1 MKRTIALLFA
11 CLMIV
16 TTVPA
21 NVAAQS
27 SDSIAFGIEYDY
39 SNINADVES
48 MIGLDL
54 TEIFQEVM
62 AAGDDAGIDLL
73 IGRVTTGTTTIVFE
87 QYDGDI
93 ATLDVDGTPTDFS
106 TKITELTVRHGVLD
120 DFAVNAEWDDS
131 YAGIELT
138 VGYDAEQLFNADVL
152 YTEYFDANMGLHG
165 MDMEM
170 DIDAMIEYSVGI
182 SGELSGDGESLPFD
196 VELKIGTSY
205 EINNGL
211 LEVRMDEPSP
221 VYNEMANLQPG
232 EQLAWSCGDDD
243 HDDDHDDHGDDHNDH
258 DDHGDDHDDH
268 DDHGDDHDDGEIEI
282 TDQCS
287 ERNIHY
293 ETATSVVFELTG
305 IPTEEL
311 GLPAGDFDISITD
324 SVTDLYDGE
333 VELFFMGGVME
344 LLDEPTQMITI
355 DDGSTLEVHQA
366 YASPTPLAFPA
377 MWAMM
382 WANSVVGSG
391 DYPTI
396 VDALMGNANFEEIF
410 GDFADGISGDGD
422 DDEDYFVCANLNE
435 ISRDYVND
443 GYDDCEDNSDE
454 EFWCTD
460 NEGNSWQI
468 SAWDVNNGWED
479 CPNGEDETMG
489 PQYDLYIEM
498 LSSSEDEMEFDYS
511 VNGLDYNEDYE
522 ISWTVTNDEGTT
534 SDAGSMVVTQ
544 KDDAYGYEMASI
556 DGPGEYCID
565 VEVTRLSDDVIISE
579 EERCDSVSR
588 DLEPSDKVVTI
599 VEAIGESTLE
609 NALEIFG
616 DNLDNR
622 LSNFE
627 DDFDVAYEDGMA
639 YALFDAEEDRFV
651 GFQLVASPGG
661 TQWYT
666 LIGPE
671 SNAYGTPTRGVSV
684 TYFTGI
690 AAQEEAEVIEDQ
702 TELADLVDLTT
713 HNTNEVEAVNEGIDP
728 ETLPDEEVPDITNVT
743 EEDVSSFLPFV
754 SPLMTVSII
763 ALAGMFVTIRSK
775 DEE

>member
-152 YTEYFDANMGLHG
+152 YTEYFDANMDLHG

-211 LEVRMDEPSP
+211 LEVRIDEPSP
-221 VYNEMANLQPG
+221 VYNEMVNLQPG
-232 EQLAWSCGDDD
+232 EELGWDCGSDEAYVDSWSGGVEIGDV
-243 HDDDHDDHGDDHNDH
+243 
-258 DDHGDDHDDH
+258 
-268 DDHGDDHDDGEIEI
+268 
-282 TDQCS
+282 CS
-287 ERNIHY
+287 EHNIHY

-333 VELFFMGGVME
+333 VELFFMGGAME

-410 GDFADGISGDGD
+410 GDIAEGIENDLDGGD
-422 DDEDYFVCANLNE
+422 DDDQNYFTCANLNE
-435 ISRDYVND
+435 IPYDYLED
-443 GYDDCEDNSDE
+443 GYDDCGDNSDE
-454 EFWCTD
+454 EFFC
-460 NEGNSWQI
+460 
-468 SAWDVNNGWED
+468 NNGEQIPPGWVNDGYGD
-479 CPNGEDETMG
+479 CQNGEDETMG

-565 VEVTRLSDDVIISE
+565 VEVTRLSDDVMISE

-690 AAQEEAEVIEDQ
+690 AAQQEAEVIEDQ

-728 ETLPDEEVPDITNVT
+728 ETLPDEEVPELTNVT
-743 EEDVSSFLPFV
+743 KEDVSSFLPFV

>member
-21 NVAAQS
+21 NVAAQDS
-27 SDSIAFGIEYDY
+27 ESIAFGIEYDY
-39 SNINADVES
+39 SNLNADVES

-54 TEIFQEVM
+54 TEVFQEVM

-152 YTEYFDANMGLHG
+152 YTEYFDDNMGLHG

-182 SGELSGDGESLPFD
+182 SGEISGDGESLPFD

-221 VYNEMANLQPG
+221 VYSEMVNLQPG
-232 EQLAWSCGDDD
+232 EELYWSC
-243 HDDDHDDHGDDHNDH
+243 
-258 DDHGDDHDDH
+258 
-268 DDHGDDHDDGEIEI
+268 DGEEGSDPPSISNDYGEI
-282 TDQCS
+282 GVTDQCS
-287 ERNIHY
+287 DRNIHY
-293 ETATSVVFELTG
+293 DTATSVVFELTG

-324 SVTDLYDGE
+324 SVTDTYDGE
-333 VELFFMGGVME
+333 VELFFMGGAME
-344 LLDEPTQMITI
+344 LLDEPSQMITI

-410 GDFADGISGDGD
+410 GDIADDIENDLDGGD
-422 DDEDYFVCANLNE
+422 DDNEYYFTCANLNE
-435 ISRDYVND
+435 IPEDYMQD
-443 GYDDCEDNSDE
+443 GYDDCGDNSDE
-454 EFWCTD
+454 EFFC
-460 NEGNSWQI
+460 
-468 SAWDVNNGWED
+468 NNGEEIPPSWVNDGYED
-479 CPNGEDETMG
+479 CQNGEDETMG
-489 PQYDLYIEM
+489 PQYNIYIDM
-498 LSSSEDEMEFDYS
+498 MDASEDEMEFDYS

-522 ISWTVTNDEGTT
+522 VSWTVTDDEGTT
-534 SDAGSMVVTQ
+534 SDAGSIAVTQ
-544 KDDAYGYEMASI
+544 DNYAYGYATASI
-556 DGPGEYCID
+556 NGPGEYCID

-588 DLEPSDKVVTI
+588 DLEPSDKVITI

-616 DNLDNR
+616 DNLENR

-627 DDFDVAYEDGMA
+627 DDFDIAYEDGMA
-639 YALFDAEEDRFV
+639 YALFDAEDDRFV
-651 GFQLVASPGG
+651 GFQVVASPGG

-666 LIGPE
+666 LIGPD
-671 SNAYGTPTRGVSV
+671 SNAYGTPSRGVSI
-684 TYFTGI
+684 TYFTGL

-702 TELADLVDLTT
+702 TELADLVDLTS

-728 ETLPDEEVPDITNVT
+728 ETLPEEVIPIVENLSDADGTGL
-743 EEDVSSFLPFV
+743 LPFV
-754 SPLMTVSII
+754 SPLMTISMI

>member
-1 MKRTIALLFA
+1 
-11 CLMIV
+11 MIV
-16 TTVPA
+16 TTIPA
-21 NVAAQS
+21 NVAAE
-27 SDSIAFGIEYDY
+27 DAEPIAFGIEYDY
-39 SNINADVES
+39 SNINTDIES

-87 QYDGDI
+87 QYDGDMV
-93 ATLDVDGTPTDFS
+93 TLDVDGTPTDFS

-138 VGYDAEQLFNADVL
+138 IGYDAEQLFNADVL

-221 VYNEMANLQPG
+221 VYNEMVNLQPG
-232 EQLAWSCGDDD
+232 EELGWDCGSDETYVDSWSGGVEIGDV
-243 HDDDHDDHGDDHNDH
+243 
-258 DDHGDDHDDH
+258 
-268 DDHGDDHDDGEIEI
+268 
-282 TDQCS
+282 CS
-287 ERNIHY
+287 EHNIHY

-333 VELFFMGGVME
+333 VELFFMGGAMQ
-344 LLDEPTQMITI
+344 LLDEPSQMITI

-410 GDFADGISGDGD
+410 GDFADGITGGDGD

-435 ISRDYVND
+435 ISRDFMDD
-443 GYDDCEDNSDE
+443 GYDDCGDNSDE
-454 EFWCTD
+454 EFFC
-460 NEGNSWQI
+460 
-468 SAWDVNNGWED
+468 NNGDEIPPSWVNDGEED
-479 CPNGEDETMG
+479 CQNGEDETMG
-489 PQYDLYIEM
+489 PQYDIYLEM
-498 LSSSEDEMEFDYS
+498 LSSSEDEMEFDYE
-511 VNGLDYNEDYE
+511 VRGLDYEEDYE
-522 ISWTVTNDEGTT
+522 ISWTVTDDEGTT
-534 SDAGSMVVTQ
+534 SDAGSMAVTQ
-544 KDDAYGYEMASI
+544 DDYAYGYETASI
-556 DGPGEYCID
+556 NGPGEYCID
-565 VEVTRLSDDVIISE
+565 VEVTRLSDDVMISE
-579 EERCDSVSR
+579 SQECDSVSR
-588 DLEPSDKVVTI
+588 DMEPSDKVITI

-616 DNLDNR
+616 ENLENR

-627 DDFDVAYEDGMA
+627 DDFDIAYEDGMA
-639 YALFDAEEDRFV
+639 YALFDTEDDRFV
-651 GFQLVASPGG
+651 GFQVVASPGG

-671 SNAYGTPTRGVSV
+671 SNAYGTPTRGVSI

-713 HNTNEVEAVNEGIDP
+713 HNTDEVEAVNEGIDP
-728 ETLPDEEVPDITNVT
+728 ETLPEDPVDPEGGTEGETNTTQEEA
-743 EEDVSSFLPFV
+743 SSLLPFV
-754 SPLMTVSII
+754 SPLMTVSMI

>member
-16 TTVPA
+16 TTIPA
-21 NVAAQS
+21 NVAAQ
-27 SDSIAFGIEYDY
+27 DAVPEPIAFGIEYDY

-54 TEIFQEVM
+54 TEVFQEVM

-73 IGRVTTGTTTIVFE
+73 VGRVTTGSTTIVFE

-211 LEVRMDEPSP
+211 IEVRMNEPSP
-221 VYNEMANLQPG
+221 LYNTMVNLQPG
-232 EQLAWSCGDDD
+232 EDLYWSCEDNVDTPSVS
-243 HDDDHDDHGDDHNDH
+243 N
-258 DDHGDDHDDH
+258 
-268 DDHGDDHDDGEIEI
+268 DDGEWNVQ
-282 TDQCS
+282 DQCS
-287 ERNIHY
+287 ERNINY
-293 ETATSVVFELTG
+293 ETATTVVFELTG

-324 SVTDLYDGE
+324 SVTDLYSGE
-333 VELFFMGGVME
+333 VENFFMGGVMQ
-344 LLDEPTQMITI
+344 LLDEPAQMITI

-410 GDFADGISGDGD
+410 GDIADDIENDLDGGD
-422 DDEDYFVCANLNE
+422 DDNEYYFTCANLNE
-435 ISRDYVND
+435 IPEDYLQD
-443 GYDDCEDNSDE
+443 GYDDCGDNSDE
-454 EFWCTD
+454 EFFC
-460 NEGNSWQI
+460 
-468 SAWDVNNGWED
+468 NNGDEIPPGWVNDGDED
-479 CPNGEDETMG
+479 CQNGEDETMG
-489 PQYDLYIEM
+489 PQYNIYIGM
-498 LSSSEDEMEFDYS
+498 MDASEDEMEFDYS
-511 VNGLDYNEDYE
+511 VHGLDYNEDYE
-522 ISWTVTNDEGTT
+522 VSWTVTDDEGTT
-534 SDAGSMVVTQ
+534 SDAGSIAVTQ
-544 KDDAYGYEMASI
+544 DDYAYGYATASI
-556 DGPGEYCID
+556 NGPGEYCID
-565 VEVTRLSDDVIISE
+565 VEVTRLSDDVMISE

-599 VEAIGESTLE
+599 VEAIAESTLE

-616 DNLDNR
+616 ENLENR

-627 DDFDVAYEDGMA
+627 DDFDIAYEDGMA
-639 YALFDAEEDRFV
+639 YALFDAEDDRFV

-684 TYFTGI
+684 TYFTGL

-713 HNTNEVEAVNEGIDP
+713 HNTDEVEAVNEGIDP
-728 ETLPDEEVPDITNVT
+728 ETLPEEAIPIIENLTDADGT
-743 EEDVSSFLPFV
+743 SLLPFV
-754 SPLMTVSII
+754 SPLMTVSMI

>member
-1 MKRTIALLFA
+1 MKRTVALLFA

-16 TTVPA
+16 TTIPA
-21 NVAAQS
+21 NVAAQ
-27 SDSIAFGIEYDY
+27 DAVPEPIAFGIEYDY

-54 TEIFQEVM
+54 TEVFQEVM

-73 IGRVTTGTTTIVFE
+73 VGRVTTGSTTIVFE
-87 QYDGDI
+87 QYDGDM
-93 ATLDVDGTPTDFS
+93 ATLEVDGVQTDFS

-120 DFAVNAEWDDS
+120 DFAINAEWDDS

-152 YTEYFDANMGLHG
+152 YTEYFDADMGLHG

-211 LEVRMDEPSP
+211 LEVRMDEPLP
-221 VYNEMANLQPG
+221 VYNEMTNLQPG
-232 EQLAWSCGDDD
+232 ELLAWSCDGDEGSDPPSIS
-243 HDDDHDDHGDDHNDH
+243 N
-258 DDHGDDHDDH
+258 
-268 DDHGDDHDDGEIEI
+268 DDGEIGV

-287 ERNIHY
+287 DRNIHY
-293 ETATSVVFELTG
+293 DTATSVVFELTG

-324 SVTDLYDGE
+324 SVTDTYDGE
-333 VELFFMGGVME
+333 VELFFMGGAME
-344 LLDEPTQMITI
+344 LLDEPSQMITI

-410 GDFADGISGDGD
+410 GDIADDIENDLDGGD
-422 DDEDYFVCANLNE
+422 DDNEYYFTCANLNE
-435 ISRDYVND
+435 IPEDYMQD
-443 GYDDCEDNSDE
+443 GYDDCGDNSDE
-454 EFWCTD
+454 EFFC
-460 NEGNSWQI
+460 
-468 SAWDVNNGWED
+468 NNGEEIPPGWVNDGYED
-479 CPNGEDETMG
+479 CQNGEDETMG
-489 PQYDLYIEM
+489 PQYNIYIDM
-498 LSSSEDEMEFDYS
+498 MDASEDEMEFDYS

-522 ISWTVTNDEGTT
+522 VSWTVTDDEGTT
-534 SDAGSMVVTQ
+534 SDAGSIAVTQ
-544 KDDAYGYEMASI
+544 DDYAYGYATASI
-556 DGPGEYCID
+556 NGPGEYCID
-565 VEVTRLSDDVIISE
+565 VEVTRLSDDVMISE

-588 DLEPSDKVVTI
+588 DLEPSDKVITI
-599 VEAIGESTLE
+599 VEAIGDSTLE

-616 DNLDNR
+616 DNLENR

-627 DDFDVAYEDGMA
+627 DDFDIAYEDGMA
-639 YALFDAEEDRFV
+639 YALFDAEDDRFV
-651 GFQLVASPGG
+651 GFQVVASPGG

-666 LIGPE
+666 LIGPD
-671 SNAYGTPTRGVSV
+671 SNAYGTPSRGVSI
-684 TYFTGI
+684 TYFTGL

-702 TELADLVDLTT
+702 TELADLVDLTS

-728 ETLPDEEVPDITNVT
+728 ETLPEEVIPIVENLTDADGTGL
-743 EEDVSSFLPFV
+743 LPFV
-754 SPLMTVSII
+754 SPLMTISMI

>member
-16 TTVPA
+16 TTIPA
-21 NVAAQS
+21 NVAAE
-27 SDSIAFGIEYDY
+27 DAEPIAFGIEYDY
-39 SNINADVES
+39 SNLNTDIES

-87 QYDGDI
+87 QYDGDMV
-93 ATLDVDGTPTDFS
+93 TLDVDGTPTDFS

-170 DIDAMIEYSVGI
+170 EIDAMIEYSVGI

-221 VYNEMANLQPG
+221 VYNEMVNLQPG
-232 EQLAWSCGDDD
+232 EQLAWSCNSDEGSDPASISD
-243 HDDDHDDHGDDHNDH
+243 
-258 DDHGDDHDDH
+258 
-268 DDHGDDHDDGEIEI
+268 DDGEIGV

-333 VELFFMGGVME
+333 VELFFMGGAMK
-344 LLDEPTQMITI
+344 LLDEPSQMITI

-410 GDFADGISGDGD
+410 GDFADGIAGDGE

-435 ISRDYVND
+435 ISRDFMDD
-443 GYDDCEDNSDE
+443 GYDDCGDNSDE

-460 NEGNSWQI
+460 NDGNSWQI
-468 SAWDVNNGWED
+468 SPWSVNDGWED

-489 PQYDLYIEM
+489 PQYDIYINM
-498 LSSSEDEMEFDYS
+498 MGSSEDEMEFDYE
-511 VNGLDYNEDYE
+511 VRGLDYNEDYE
-522 ISWTVTNDEGTT
+522 VSWTVTNDEGTT
-534 SDAGSMVVTQ
+534 SDAGSMAVTDQ
-544 KDDAYGYEMASI
+544 NDVYEAEI
-556 DGPGEYCID
+556 AEINGPGEYCID
-565 VEVTRLSDDVIISE
+565 IEVTRLSDDVMISE
-579 EERCDSVSR
+579 SQECDSVSR
-588 DLEPSDKVVTI
+588 DMEPSDKVITI

-616 DNLDNR
+616 ENLENR

-627 DDFDVAYEDGMA
+627 DDFDIAYEDGMA
-639 YALFDAEEDRFV
+639 YALFDAEDDRFV
-651 GFQLVASPGG
+651 GFQVVASPGG

-666 LIGPE
+666 LIGPQ

-684 TYFTGI
+684 TYFTGL

-713 HNTNEVEAVNEGIDP
+713 HNTDEVEAVNEGIDP
-728 ETLPDEEVPDITNVT
+728 ETLPEGSTDEETNT
-743 EEDVSSFLPFV
+743 TQDEVSSLLPFV

>member
-1 MKRTIALLFA
+1 MKRTIALLFT

-16 TTVPA
+16 TTIPA
-21 NVAAQS
+21 NVAAE
-27 SDSIAFGIEYDY
+27 DAEPIAFGIEYDY
-39 SNINADVES
+39 SNINTDIES

-87 QYDGDI
+87 QYDGDMV
-93 ATLDVDGTPTDFS
+93 TLDVDGTPTDFS

-138 VGYDAEQLFNADVL
+138 IGYDAEQLFNADVL

-221 VYNEMANLQPG
+221 VYNEMVNLQPG
-232 EQLAWSCGDDD
+232 EELGWDCGSDETYVDSWSGGVEIGDV
-243 HDDDHDDHGDDHNDH
+243 
-258 DDHGDDHDDH
+258 
-268 DDHGDDHDDGEIEI
+268 
-282 TDQCS
+282 CS
-287 ERNIHY
+287 EHNIHY

-333 VELFFMGGVME
+333 VELFFMGGAMQ
-344 LLDEPTQMITI
+344 LLDEPSQMITI

-410 GDFADGISGDGD
+410 GDFADEIEGELEGGD
-422 DDEDYFVCANLNE
+422 DDEYYFTCANLNE
-435 ISRDYVND
+435 IPEDYLQD
-443 GYDDCEDNSDE
+443 GYDDCGDNSDE
-454 EFWCTD
+454 EFFC
-460 NEGNSWQI
+460 
-468 SAWDVNNGWED
+468 NNGDQIPPSWVNDGEED
-479 CPNGEDETMG
+479 CQNGEDETMG
-489 PQYDLYIEM
+489 PQYDLYIDM
-498 LSSSEDEMEFDYS
+498 MSSSEDEMEFDYS
-511 VNGLDYNEDYE
+511 IYGLDYDEDYE
-522 ISWTVTNDEGTT
+522 VSWTVTNDEGTT

-544 KDDAYGYEMASI
+544 DDYAYGYETASI
-556 DGPGEYCID
+556 NGPGEYCID
-565 VEVTRLSDDVIISE
+565 VEVTRLSDDVMISE
-579 EERCDSVSR
+579 SQECDSVSR
-588 DLEPSDKVVTI
+588 DMEPSDKVITI

-616 DNLDNR
+616 ENLENR

-627 DDFDVAYEDGMA
+627 DDFDIAYEDGMA
-639 YALFDAEEDRFV
+639 YALFDTEDDRFV
-651 GFQLVASPGG
+651 GFQVVASPGG

-671 SNAYGTPTRGVSV
+671 SNAYGTPTRGVSI

-713 HNTNEVEAVNEGIDP
+713 HNTDEVEAVNEGIDP
-728 ETLPDEEVPDITNVT
+728 ETLPEDPVDPEGGTEGETNTTQEEA
-743 EEDVSSFLPFV
+743 SSLLPFV
-754 SPLMTVSII
+754 SPLMTVSMI

>member
-16 TTVPA
+16 TTIPA
-21 NVAAQS
+21 NVAAE
-27 SDSIAFGIEYDY
+27 DAEPIAFGIEYDY
-39 SNINADVES
+39 SNLNTDIES

-87 QYDGDI
+87 QYDGDMV
-93 ATLDVDGTPTDFS
+93 TLDVDGTPTDFS

-152 YTEYFDANMGLHG
+152 YTEYFDADMGLHG

-170 DIDAMIEYSVGI
+170 EIDAMIEYSVGI

-221 VYNEMANLQPG
+221 VYNEMVNLQPG
-232 EQLAWSCGDDD
+232 EQLAWSCNSDEGSDPASISD
-243 HDDDHDDHGDDHNDH
+243 
-258 DDHGDDHDDH
+258 
-268 DDHGDDHDDGEIEI
+268 DDGEIGV

-333 VELFFMGGVME
+333 VELFFMGGAMK
-344 LLDEPTQMITI
+344 LLDEPSQMITI

-410 GDFADGISGDGD
+410 GDFADGIAGDGE

-435 ISRDYVND
+435 ISRDFMDD
-443 GYDDCEDNSDE
+443 GYDDCGDNSDE

-460 NEGNSWQI
+460 NDGNSWQI
-468 SAWDVNNGWED
+468 SPWSVNDGWED

-489 PQYDLYIEM
+489 PQYDIYINM
-498 LSSSEDEMEFDYS
+498 MGSSEDEMEFDYE
-511 VNGLDYNEDYE
+511 VRGLDYNEDYE
-522 ISWTVTNDEGTT
+522 VSWTVTNDEGTT
-534 SDAGSMVVTQ
+534 SDAGSMAVTDQ
-544 KDDAYGYEMASI
+544 NDVYEAEI
-556 DGPGEYCID
+556 AEINGPGEYCID
-565 VEVTRLSDDVIISE
+565 IEVTRLSDDVMISE
-579 EERCDSVSR
+579 SQECDSVSR
-588 DLEPSDKVVTI
+588 DMEPSDKVITI

-616 DNLDNR
+616 ENLENR

-639 YALFDAEEDRFV
+639 YALFDTEDDRFV
-651 GFQLVASPGG
+651 GFQVVASPGG

-666 LIGPE
+666 LIGPQ

-684 TYFTGI
+684 TYFTGL

-713 HNTNEVEAVNEGIDP
+713 HNTDEVEAVNEGIDP
-728 ETLPDEEVPDITNVT
+728 ETLPEESTEGETNTTQDE
-743 EEDVSSFLPFV
+743 VSSLLPFV

>member
-16 TTVPA
+16 TTIPA
-21 NVAAQS
+21 NVAAE
-27 SDSIAFGIEYDY
+27 DAEPIAFGIEYDY
-39 SNINADVES
+39 SNLNTDIES

-87 QYDGDI
+87 QYDGDMV
-93 ATLDVDGTPTDFS
+93 TLDVDGTPTDFS

-152 YTEYFDANMGLHG
+152 YTEYFDEDMGLHG

-170 DIDAMIEYSVGI
+170 EIDAMIEYSVGI

-221 VYNEMANLQPG
+221 VYNEMVNLQPG
-232 EQLAWSCGDDD
+232 EQLAWSCNSDEGSDPASISD
-243 HDDDHDDHGDDHNDH
+243 
-258 DDHGDDHDDH
+258 
-268 DDHGDDHDDGEIEI
+268 DDGEIGV

-333 VELFFMGGVME
+333 VELFFMGGAMK
-344 LLDEPTQMITI
+344 LLDEPSQMITI

-410 GDFADGISGDGD
+410 GDFADGIAGDGE

-435 ISRDYVND
+435 ISRDFMDD
-443 GYDDCEDNSDE
+443 GYDDCGDNSDE

-460 NEGNSWQI
+460 NDGNSWQI
-468 SAWDVNNGWED
+468 SPWSVNDGWED

-489 PQYDLYIEM
+489 PQYDIYINM
-498 LSSSEDEMEFDYS
+498 MGSSEDEMEFDYE
-511 VNGLDYNEDYE
+511 VRGLDYNEDYE
-522 ISWTVTNDEGTT
+522 VSWTVTNDEGTT
-534 SDAGSMVVTQ
+534 SDAGSMAVTDQ
-544 KDDAYGYEMASI
+544 NDVYEAEI
-556 DGPGEYCID
+556 AEINGPGEYCID
-565 VEVTRLSDDVIISE
+565 IEVTRLSDDVMISE
-579 EERCDSVSR
+579 SQECDSVSR
-588 DLEPSDKVVTI
+588 DMEPSDKVITI

-616 DNLDNR
+616 ENLENR

-627 DDFDVAYEDGMA
+627 DDFDIAYEDGMA
-639 YALFDAEEDRFV
+639 YALFDAEDDRFV
-651 GFQLVASPGG
+651 GFQVVASPGG

-666 LIGPE
+666 LIGPQ

-684 TYFTGI
+684 TYFTGL

-713 HNTNEVEAVNEGIDP
+713 HNTDEVEAVNEGIDP
-728 ETLPDEEVPDITNVT
+728 ETLPEESTDEETNT
-743 EEDVSSFLPFV
+743 TQDEVSSLLPFV

>member
-21 NVAAQS
+21 NVAAQ
-27 SDSIAFGIEYDY
+27 DAAEPIAFGIEYDY

-48 MIGLDL
+48 MIGIDL

-73 IGRVTTGTTTIVFE
+73 VGRVTTGTTTIVFE
-87 QYDGDI
+87 QYDGEM
-93 ATLDVDGTPTDFS
+93 ATLDVDGTQTDFS

-138 VGYDAEQLFNADVL
+138 IGYDAEQLFNADVL

-170 DIDAMIEYSVGI
+170 DIEAMIEYSVGI
-182 SGELSGDGESLPFD
+182 SGEISGDGESLPFD
-196 VELKIGTSY
+196 VELTIGTSY

-221 VYNEMANLQPG
+221 VYNEMSNLQPG
-232 EQLAWSCGDDD
+232 EELGWDCGSDETYVDSWSGGVEIGDV
-243 HDDDHDDHGDDHNDH
+243 
-258 DDHGDDHDDH
+258 
-268 DDHGDDHDDGEIEI
+268 
-282 TDQCS
+282 CS
-287 ERNIHY
+287 EHNIHY
-293 ETATSVVFELTG
+293 ETATTVVFELTG

-324 SVTDLYDGE
+324 SVTDTYDGE
-333 VELFFMGGVME
+333 VELFFMGGAME
-344 LLDEPTQMITI
+344 LLDEPSQMITI

-410 GDFADGISGDGD
+410 GDFADGISGEGD
-422 DDEDYFVCANLNE
+422 DDERYFTCANLNE
-435 ISRDYVND
+435 ISEDYMQD
-443 GYDDCEDNSDE
+443 GYDDCGDNSDE

-460 NEGNSWQI
+460 DDGYSWEI
-468 SAWDVNNGWED
+468 NVWSVNDGWED

-489 PQYDLYIEM
+489 PQYDIYLEM
-498 LSSSEDEMEFDYS
+498 LDSSEDEMEFDYQ
-511 VNGLDYNEDYE
+511 VNGLDYEEDYE
-522 ISWTVTNDEGTT
+522 VSWTITDDEGTT
-534 SDAGSMVVTQ
+534 SDAGSMAVTG
-544 KDDAYGYEMASI
+544 KGEAYSYETASI
-556 DGPGEYCID
+556 NGPGEYCID
-565 VEVTRLSDDVIISE
+565 VEVTRLSDDILISE
-579 EERCDSVSR
+579 EQRCDSVSR
-588 DLEPSDKVVTI
+588 DMEPSDKVITI

-616 DNLDNR
+616 DNLENR

-639 YALFDAEEDRFV
+639 YALFDTEDNRFV

-666 LIGPE
+666 LIGPD

-728 ETLPDEEVPDITNVT
+728 ETLPDEEALPGEGTT
-743 EEDVSSFLPFV
+743 EVSNTTEVNEGSSLLPFV

>member
-1 MKRTIALLFA
+1 
-11 CLMIV
+11 MIV
-16 TTVPA
+16 TTIPA
-21 NVAAQS
+21 NVAAE
-27 SDSIAFGIEYDY
+27 DAEPIAFGIEYDY
-39 SNINADVES
+39 SNINTDIES

-87 QYDGDI
+87 QYDGDMV
-93 ATLDVDGTPTDFS
+93 TLDVDGTPTDFS

-138 VGYDAEQLFNADVL
+138 IGYDAEQLFNADVL

-221 VYNEMANLQPG
+221 VYNEMVNLQPG
-232 EQLAWSCGDDD
+232 EELGWDCGSDETYVDSWSGGVEIGDV
-243 HDDDHDDHGDDHNDH
+243 
-258 DDHGDDHDDH
+258 
-268 DDHGDDHDDGEIEI
+268 
-282 TDQCS
+282 CS
-287 ERNIHY
+287 EHNIHY

-333 VELFFMGGVME
+333 VELFFMGGAMQ
-344 LLDEPTQMITI
+344 LLDEPSQMITI

-410 GDFADGISGDGD
+410 GDFADEIEGELEGGD
-422 DDEDYFVCANLNE
+422 DDEYYFTCANLNE
-435 ISRDYVND
+435 IPEDYLQD
-443 GYDDCEDNSDE
+443 GYDDCGDNSDE
-454 EFWCTD
+454 EFFC
-460 NEGNSWQI
+460 
-468 SAWDVNNGWED
+468 NNGDEIPPSWVNDGEED
-479 CPNGEDETMG
+479 CQNGEDETMG
-489 PQYDLYIEM
+489 PQYDLYIDM
-498 LSSSEDEMEFDYS
+498 MSSSEDEMEFDYS
-511 VNGLDYNEDYE
+511 IYGLDYDEDYE
-522 ISWTVTNDEGTT
+522 VSWTVTNDEGTT

-544 KDDAYGYEMASI
+544 DDYAYGYETASI
-556 DGPGEYCID
+556 NGPGEYCID
-565 VEVTRLSDDVIISE
+565 VEVTRLSDDVMISE
-579 EERCDSVSR
+579 SQECDSVSR
-588 DLEPSDKVVTI
+588 DMEPSDKVITI

-616 DNLDNR
+616 ENLENR

-627 DDFDVAYEDGMA
+627 DDFDIAYEDGMA
-639 YALFDAEEDRFV
+639 YALFDTEDDRFV
-651 GFQLVASPGG
+651 GFQVVASPGG

-671 SNAYGTPTRGVSV
+671 SNAYGTPTRGVSI

-713 HNTNEVEAVNEGIDP
+713 HNTDEVEAVNEGIDP
-728 ETLPDEEVPDITNVT
+728 ETLPEDPVDPEGGTEGETNTTQEEA
-743 EEDVSSFLPFV
+743 SSLLPFV
-754 SPLMTVSII
+754 SPLMTVSMI

>member
-16 TTVPA
+16 TTIPA
-21 NVAAQS
+21 NVAAQ
-27 SDSIAFGIEYDY
+27 DAEPIAFGIEYDY
-39 SNINADVES
+39 SNLNADIES

-87 QYDGDI
+87 QYDGDMV
-93 ATLDVDGTPTDFS
+93 TLDVDGTPTDFS

-138 VGYDAEQLFNADVL
+138 IGYDAEQLFNADVL

-170 DIDAMIEYSVGI
+170 EIDAMIEYSVGI

-221 VYNEMANLQPG
+221 VYNEMTNLQPG
-232 EQLAWSCGDDD
+232 GQLAWSCNADEGSDSPSTSD
-243 HDDDHDDHGDDHNDH
+243 
-258 DDHGDDHDDH
+258 
-268 DDHGDDHDDGEIEI
+268 DDGEIGV

-333 VELFFMGGVME
+333 VELFFMGGAMK
-344 LLDEPTQMITI
+344 LLDEPSQMITI

-366 YASPTPLAFPA
+366 YASPTPLGFPA

-396 VDALMGNANFEEIF
+396 VDALMGNDNFEEIF

-435 ISRDYVND
+435 ISRDYVYD

-468 SAWDVNNGWED
+468 SVWDVNNGWED

-489 PQYDLYIEM
+489 PQYDIYINM
-498 LSSSEDEMEFDYS
+498 MGSSEDEMEFDYE
-511 VNGLDYNEDYE
+511 VHGLDDNEDYE
-522 ISWTVTNDEGTT
+522 VSWTVTNDEGTT
-534 SDAGSMVVTQ
+534 SDAGSMAVTDQ
-544 KDDAYGYEMASI
+544 NDVYEAEI
-556 DGPGEYCID
+556 AEINGPGEYCID
-565 VEVTRLSDDVIISE
+565 IEVTRLSDDVMISE
-579 EERCDSVSR
+579 SQECDSVSR
-588 DLEPSDKVVTI
+588 DMETSDKVITI

-616 DNLDNR
+616 ENLENR

-639 YALFDAEEDRFV
+639 YALFDTEDDRFV
-651 GFQLVASPGG
+651 GFQVVASPGG

-666 LIGPE
+666 LIGPQ

-684 TYFTGI
+684 TYFTGL

-713 HNTNEVEAVNEGIDP
+713 HNTDEVEAVNEGIDP
-728 ETLPDEEVPDITNVT
+728 ETLPDDPVEPEGSTNEESNTTQD
-743 EEDVSSFLPFV
+743 EVSSLLPFV

>member
-16 TTVPA
+16 TTIPA
-21 NVAAQS
+21 NVAAQ
-27 SDSIAFGIEYDY
+27 DAEPIAFGIEYDY
-39 SNINADVES
+39 SNINADIES

-87 QYDGDI
+87 QYDGDMV
-93 ATLDVDGTPTDFS
+93 TLDVDGTPTDFS
-106 TKITELTVRHGVLD
+106 TKITELTVRHGILD

-152 YTEYFDANMGLHG
+152 YTEYFDGNMGLHG

-170 DIDAMIEYSVGI
+170 EIDAMIEYSVGI

-221 VYNEMANLQPG
+221 VYSEMTNLQPG
-232 EQLAWSCGDDD
+232 EQLAWSCNSDEGSDPASVSD
-243 HDDDHDDHGDDHNDH
+243 
-258 DDHGDDHDDH
+258 
-268 DDHGDDHDDGEIEI
+268 DDGEIGV

-333 VELFFMGGVME
+333 VELFFMGGVMQ
-344 LLDEPTQMITI
+344 LLDEPSQMITI

-435 ISRDYVND
+435 ISRDFMDD
-443 GYDDCEDNSDE
+443 GYDDCGDNSDE

-460 NEGNSWQI
+460 NDGNSWQI
-468 SAWDVNNGWED
+468 SPWSVNDGWED

-489 PQYDLYIEM
+489 PQYDLYINM
-498 LSSSEDEMEFDYS
+498 MGSSEDEMEFEYS
-511 VNGLDYNEDYE
+511 VYGLDDNEDYE
-522 ISWTVTNDEGTT
+522 VSWTVTNDEGTT
-534 SDAGSMVVTQ
+534 SDAGSMAVTDQ
-544 KDDAYGYEMASI
+544 NDVLEAEIAEI
-556 DGPGEYCID
+556 NGPGEYCVD
-565 VEVTRLSDDVIISE
+565 VEVTRLSDDVMISE
-579 EERCDSVSR
+579 SQECDSVSR
-588 DLEPSDKVVTI
+588 DMEPSDKVITI

-616 DNLDNR
+616 ENLENR

-639 YALFDAEEDRFV
+639 YALFDTEDDRFV

-690 AAQEEAEVIEDQ
+690 AAQQEAEVIEDQ

-713 HNTNEVEAVNEGIDP
+713 HNTDEVEAVNEGIDP
-728 ETLPDEEVPDITNVT
+728 ETLPDDPVDPEGSTNEESNTTQD
-743 EEDVSSFLPFV
+743 EVSSLLPFV

>member
-16 TTVPA
+16 TTIPA
-21 NVAAQS
+21 NVAAQ
-27 SDSIAFGIEYDY
+27 DAEPIAFGIEYDY
-39 SNINADVES
+39 SNINADIES

-87 QYDGDI
+87 QYDGDT
-93 ATLDVDGTPTDFS
+93 ATLDVDGTPTDFE

-152 YTEYFDANMGLHG
+152 YTEYFDGNMGLHG

-170 DIDAMIEYSVGI
+170 EIDAMIEYSVGI

-221 VYNEMANLQPG
+221 VYSEMTNLQPG
-232 EQLAWSCGDDD
+232 EQLAWSCNSDEGSDPASVSD
-243 HDDDHDDHGDDHNDH
+243 
-258 DDHGDDHDDH
+258 
-268 DDHGDDHDDGEIEI
+268 DDGEIGV

-333 VELFFMGGVME
+333 VELFFMGGVMQ
-344 LLDEPTQMITI
+344 LLDEPSQMITI

-435 ISRDYVND
+435 ISRDFMDD
-443 GYDDCEDNSDE
+443 GYDDCGDNSDE

-460 NEGNSWQI
+460 NDGNSWQI
-468 SAWDVNNGWED
+468 SPWSVNDGWED

-489 PQYDLYIEM
+489 PQYDLYINM
-498 LSSSEDEMEFDYS
+498 MGSSEDEMEFEYS
-511 VNGLDYNEDYE
+511 VYGLDDNEDYE
-522 ISWTVTNDEGTT
+522 VSWTVTNDEGTT
-534 SDAGSMVVTQ
+534 SDAGSMAVTDQ
-544 KDDAYGYEMASI
+544 NDVYEAEI
-556 DGPGEYCID
+556 AEINGPGEYCVD
-565 VEVTRLSDDVIISE
+565 VEVTRLSDDVMISE
-579 EERCDSVSR
+579 SQECDSVSR
-588 DLEPSDKVVTI
+588 DMEPSDKVITI

-616 DNLDNR
+616 ENLENR

-627 DDFDVAYEDGMA
+627 DDFDIAYEDGMA
-639 YALFDAEEDRFV
+639 YALFDTEDDRFV

-690 AAQEEAEVIEDQ
+690 AAQQEAEVIEDQ

-713 HNTNEVEAVNEGIDP
+713 HNTDEVEAVNEGIDP
-728 ETLPDEEVPDITNVT
+728 ETLPDDPVDPEGSTNEESNTTQD
-743 EEDVSSFLPFV
+743 EVSSLLPFV

>member
-16 TTVPA
+16 TTIPA
-21 NVAAQS
+21 NVAAQ
-27 SDSIAFGIEYDY
+27 DAEPIAFGIEYDY
-39 SNINADVES
+39 SNINADIES

-87 QYDGDI
+87 QYDGDMV
-93 ATLDVDGTPTDFS
+93 TLDVDGTPTDFS
-106 TKITELTVRHGVLD
+106 TKITELTVRHGILD

-152 YTEYFDANMGLHG
+152 YTEYFDGNMGLHG

-170 DIDAMIEYSVGI
+170 DIEAMIEYSVGI

-221 VYNEMANLQPG
+221 VYSEMTNLQPG
-232 EQLAWSCGDDD
+232 EQLAWSCNADEGSDSASVSD
-243 HDDDHDDHGDDHNDH
+243 
-258 DDHGDDHDDH
+258 
-268 DDHGDDHDDGEIEI
+268 DDGEIGV

-333 VELFFMGGVME
+333 VELFFMGGVMQ
-344 LLDEPTQMITI
+344 LLDEPSQMITI

-396 VDALMGNANFEEIF
+396 VDALMGNDNFEEIF

-422 DDEDYFVCANLNE
+422 DDDEDYFVCANLNE
-435 ISRDYVND
+435 ISRDFMDD
-443 GYDDCEDNSDE
+443 GYDDCGDNSDE

-460 NEGNSWQI
+460 NDGNSWQI
-468 SAWDVNNGWED
+468 SPWSVNDGWED

-489 PQYDLYIEM
+489 PQYDLYINM
-498 LSSSEDEMEFDYS
+498 MGSSEDEMEFEYS
-511 VNGLDYNEDYE
+511 VYGLDDNEDYE
-522 ISWTVTNDEGTT
+522 VSWTVTNDEGTT
-534 SDAGSMVVTQ
+534 SDAGSMAVTDQ
-544 KDDAYGYEMASI
+544 NDVLEAEIAEI
-556 DGPGEYCID
+556 NGPGEYCVD
-565 VEVTRLSDDVIISE
+565 VEVTRLSDDVMISE
-579 EERCDSVSR
+579 SQECDSVSR
-588 DLEPSDKVVTI
+588 DMEPSDKVITI

-616 DNLDNR
+616 ENLENR

-639 YALFDAEEDRFV
+639 YALFDTEDDRFV

-684 TYFTGI
+684 TYFTGL

-713 HNTNEVEAVNEGIDP
+713 HNTDEVEAVNEGIDP
-728 ETLPDEEVPDITNVT
+728 ETLPDDPVDPEGSTNEESNTTQEEV
-743 EEDVSSFLPFV
+743 SSLLPFV

>member
-1 MKRTIALLFA
+1 
-11 CLMIV
+11 MIV
-16 TTVPA
+16 TTIPA
-21 NVAAQS
+21 NVAAE
-27 SDSIAFGIEYDY
+27 DAEPIAFGIEYDY
-39 SNINADVES
+39 SNINADIES

-87 QYDGDI
+87 QYDGDMV
-93 ATLDVDGTPTDFS
+93 TLDVDGTPTDFS

-138 VGYDAEQLFNADVL
+138 IGYDAEQLFNADVL

-221 VYNEMANLQPG
+221 VYNEMTNLQPG
-232 EQLAWSCGDDD
+232 EELGWDCGSDETYVDSWSGGVEIGDV
-243 HDDDHDDHGDDHNDH
+243 
-258 DDHGDDHDDH
+258 
-268 DDHGDDHDDGEIEI
+268 
-282 TDQCS
+282 CS
-287 ERNIHY
+287 EHNIHY

-333 VELFFMGGVME
+333 VELFFMGGAME
-344 LLDEPTQMITI
+344 LLDEPSQMITI

-382 WANSVVGSG
+382 WANSVIGSG

-410 GDFADGISGDGD
+410 GDFADEIRGELEGGD
-422 DDEDYFVCANLNE
+422 DDEYYFTCANLNE
-435 ISRDYVND
+435 IPGDYVED
-443 GYDDCEDNSDE
+443 GYDDCGDNSDE
-454 EFWCTD
+454 EFFC
-460 NEGNSWQI
+460 
-468 SAWDVNNGWED
+468 NNGDEIPPGWVNDFIKHCE
-479 CPNGEDETMG
+479 NGEDETMG
-489 PQYDLYIEM
+489 PQYDLSIDIM
-498 LSSSEDEMEFDYS
+498 SSSEDEMEFDYQ
-511 VNGLDYNEDYE
+511 VDGLDYEEDYE
-522 ISWTVTNDEGTT
+522 ISWTVTDDEGTT

-544 KDDAYGYEMASI
+544 NDYAYGYETASI
-556 DGPGEYCID
+556 NGPGEYCID
-565 VEVTRLSDDVIISE
+565 VEVTRQSDDVMISGSQE
-579 EERCDSVSR
+579 CESVSR
-588 DLEPSDKVVTI
+588 DMEPSDKVVTI

-616 DNLDNR
+616 ENLENR

-627 DDFDVAYEDGMA
+627 DDFDIAYEDGMA
-639 YALFDAEEDRFV
+639 YALFDTEDDRFV
-651 GFQLVASPGG
+651 GFQVVASPGG

-690 AAQEEAEVIEDQ
+690 AAQEEAEVIENQ

-713 HNTNEVEAVNEGIDP
+713 HNTDEVDAVNEGIDP
-728 ETLPDEEVPDITNVT
+728 ETLPETLPEDPVDPEGGTEGETNTTQEEA
-743 EEDVSSFLPFV
+743 SSLLPFV
-754 SPLMTVSII
+754 SPLMTVSMI

>member
-1 MKRTIALLFA
+1 MKRTIALLFT

-16 TTVPA
+16 TTIPA
-21 NVAAQS
+21 NVAAQ
-27 SDSIAFGIEYDY
+27 DAEPIAFGIEYDY
-39 SNINADVES
+39 SNINADIES

-73 IGRVTTGTTTIVFE
+73 IAQVRTGTTTIVFE
-87 QYDGDI
+87 QYDGDMV
-93 ATLDVDGTPTDFS
+93 TLDVDGTQTDFS

-138 VGYDAEQLFNADVL
+138 VGYDSEQLFNADVL

-211 LEVRMDEPSP
+211 LEVRMDEPSS
-221 VYNEMANLQPG
+221 VYNEMVNLQPG
-232 EQLAWSCGDDD
+232 EELTWSCGDDD
-243 HDDDHDDHGDDHNDH
+243 T
-258 DDHGDDHDDH
+258 
-268 DDHGDDHDDGEIEI
+268 I
-282 TDQCS
+282 DQCS

-324 SVTDLYDGE
+324 SVTDFYDGE
-333 VELFFMGGVME
+333 VELFFMGGGME
-344 LLDEPTQMITI
+344 LLDEPSQMITI

-396 VDALMGNANFEEIF
+396 VDALMGNENFEEIF
-410 GDFADGISGDGD
+410 GDIADDIGGG
-422 DDEDYFVCANLNE
+422 DDEDESYFTCANLNE
-435 ISRDYVND
+435 ISEDYMQD
-443 GYDDCEDNSDE
+443 GYDDCGDNSDE

-460 NEGNSWQI
+460 DDGNSWQI
-468 SAWDVNNGWED
+468 SPWSVNDGSED

-489 PQYDLYIEM
+489 PQYDIYINM
-498 LSSSEDEMEFDYS
+498 MDSSEDEMEFDYE
-511 VNGLDYNEDYE
+511 VRGLDYNEDYE
-522 ISWTVTNDEGTT
+522 VSWTVTNDEGTT
-534 SDAGSMVVTQ
+534 SDAGSIAVT
-544 KDDAYGYEMASI
+544 DNDYAYGYEMASI
-556 DGPGEYCID
+556 NGPGEYCID
-565 VEVTRLSDDVIISE
+565 IEVTRLSDDVMVSE
-579 EERCDSVSR
+579 SQECDSVSR
-588 DLEPSDKVVTI
+588 DMEPSDKVITI

-616 DNLDNR
+616 ENLENR

-627 DDFDVAYEDGMA
+627 DDFDIAYEDGMA
-639 YALFDAEEDRFV
+639 YALFDTEDDRFV
-651 GFQLVASPGG
+651 GFQVVASPGG

-666 LIGPE
+666 LIGPQ
-671 SNAYGTPTRGVSV
+671 SNAYGTPTRGVSI
-684 TYFTGI
+684 TYFTGL

-713 HNTNEVEAVNEGIDP
+713 HNTDEVEAVNEGIDP
-728 ETLPDEEVPDITNVT
+728 ETLPEDPVDSEGSTDEETNT
-743 EEDVSSFLPFV
+743 TQEEVDSLLPFV
-754 SPLMTVSII
+754 SPLMTVSMI

>member
-93 ATLDVDGTPTDFS
+93 ATLDVDGTSTDFS

-152 YTEYFDANMGLHG
+152 YTEYFDANMDLHG

-211 LEVRMDEPSP
+211 LEVRIDEPSP
-221 VYNEMANLQPG
+221 VYNEMVNLQPG
-232 EQLAWSCGDDD
+232 EELGWDCGSDETYVDSWSGGVEIGDV
-243 HDDDHDDHGDDHNDH
+243 
-258 DDHGDDHDDH
+258 
-268 DDHGDDHDDGEIEI
+268 
-282 TDQCS
+282 CS
-287 ERNIHY
+287 EHNIHY

-333 VELFFMGGVME
+333 VELFFMGGAME

-410 GDFADGISGDGD
+410 GDIAEGIENDLDGGD
-422 DDEDYFVCANLNE
+422 DDDQNYFTCANLNE
-435 ISRDYVND
+435 IPYDYLED
-443 GYDDCEDNSDE
+443 GYDDCGDNSDE
-454 EFWCTD
+454 EFFC
-460 NEGNSWQI
+460 
-468 SAWDVNNGWED
+468 NNGEQIPPGWVNDGYGD
-479 CPNGEDETMG
+479 CQNGEDETMG

-565 VEVTRLSDDVIISE
+565 VEVTRLSDDVMISE

-690 AAQEEAEVIEDQ
+690 AAQQEAEVIEDQ

-728 ETLPDEEVPDITNVT
+728 ETLPDEEVPELTNVT

>member
-1 MKRTIALLFA
+1 MKRTIALLFT

-16 TTVPA
+16 TTIPA
-21 NVAAQS
+21 NVAAED
-27 SDSIAFGIEYDY
+27 SDPIAFGIEYDY
-39 SNINADVES
+39 SNLNADVES

-54 TEIFQEVM
+54 TEVFQEVM

-73 IGRVTTGTTTIVFE
+73 IGRVTSGTTTIVFE
-87 QYDGDI
+87 QYDGDT
-93 ATLDVDGTPTDFS
+93 ATVDVDGTPTDFA

-138 VGYDAEQLFNADVL
+138 IGYDAEQLFNADVL
-152 YTEYFDANMGLHG
+152 YTEYFDDNMELHG

-182 SGELSGDGESLPFD
+182 SGELSGDGEALPFD

-211 LEVRMDEPSP
+211 IEIRMNEPSP
-221 VYNEMANLQPG
+221 LYNKMVNLQPG
-232 EQLAWSCGDDD
+232 EELYWSCGDDAEAPSVS
-243 HDDDHDDHGDDHNDH
+243 N
-258 DDHGDDHDDH
+258 
-268 DDHGDDHDDGEIEI
+268 DDGEIRV
-282 TDQCS
+282 TDQCP

-333 VELFFMGGVME
+333 VEIFFMGGGMQ
-344 LLDEPTQMITI
+344 LLDEPSQTITI

-366 YASPTPLAFPA
+366 YASPTPIAFPA

-396 VDALMGNANFEEIF
+396 VDSLIGNENFDEIF
-410 GDFADGISGDGD
+410 GSMIDDIGND
-422 DDEDYFVCANLNE
+422 DDDDNYFVCANLNE
-435 ISRDYVND
+435 ISRDYMDD

-460 NEGNSWQI
+460 DDGNSWDI
-468 SAWDVNNGWED
+468 GPWGVNDGWED

-489 PQYDLYIEM
+489 PQYDIYIDMMET
-498 LSSSEDEMEFDYS
+498 SEDDIEFEYS
-511 VNGLDYNEDYE
+511 IYGLDYDEDYE
-522 ISWTVTNDEGTT
+522 VSWTVTNDEDTT
-534 SDAGSMVVTQ
+534 LDAGSKAVSGDYQ
-544 KDDAYGYEMASI
+544 IYGDDTASI
-556 DGPGEYCID
+556 NGPGEYCID
-565 VEVTRLSDDVIISE
+565 VQVTRVNDNVMVSE
-579 EERCDSVSR
+579 EQECDSVSR
-588 DLEPSDKVVTI
+588 DMEPSDKVKTI

-616 DNLDNR
+616 TNLENR
-622 LSNFE
+622 LSSFE
-627 DDFDVAYEDGMA
+627 DDFDIAYEDGMA
-639 YALFDAEEDRFV
+639 YALFDAEDDRFV
-651 GFQLVASPGG
+651 GFQVVASPGG

-671 SNAYGTPTRGVSV
+671 SNAYGTPTRGVSI

-702 TELADLVDLTT
+702 TELTDLVDVTT
-713 HNTNEVEAVNEGIDP
+713 HNTDEVEAVNEGIDP
-728 ETLPDEEVPDITNVT
+728 ETLPEDPAGGTEGETDSTEDE
-743 EEDVSSFLPFV
+743 SSSLLPFV

>member
-16 TTVPA
+16 TTIPA
-21 NVAAQS
+21 NVAAQ
-27 SDSIAFGIEYDY
+27 DAEPIAFGIEYDY
-39 SNINADVES
+39 SNLNADIES

-87 QYDGDI
+87 QYDGDMV
-93 ATLDVDGTPTDFS
+93 TLDVDGTPTDFS

-138 VGYDAEQLFNADVL
+138 IGYDAEQLFNADVL

-170 DIDAMIEYSVGI
+170 EIDAMIEYSVGI

-221 VYNEMANLQPG
+221 VYNEMTNLQPG
-232 EQLAWSCGDDD
+232 EQLAWSCNADEGSDSPSTSD
-243 HDDDHDDHGDDHNDH
+243 
-258 DDHGDDHDDH
+258 
-268 DDHGDDHDDGEIEI
+268 DDGEIGV

-333 VELFFMGGVME
+333 VELFFMGGAMK
-344 LLDEPTQMITI
+344 LLDEPSQMITI

-366 YASPTPLAFPA
+366 YASPTPLGFPA

-396 VDALMGNANFEEIF
+396 VDALMGNDNFEEIF

-435 ISRDYVND
+435 ISRDYVYD

-468 SAWDVNNGWED
+468 SVWDVNNGWED

-489 PQYDLYIEM
+489 PQYDIYINM
-498 LSSSEDEMEFDYS
+498 MGSSEDEMEFDYE
-511 VNGLDYNEDYE
+511 VHGLDYNEDYE
-522 ISWTVTNDEGTT
+522 VSWTVTNDEGTT
-534 SDAGSMVVTQ
+534 SDAGSMAVTDQ
-544 KDDAYGYEMASI
+544 YDVYNSEIASI
-556 DGPGEYCID
+556 NGPGEYCID
-565 VEVTRLSDDVIISE
+565 IEVTRLSDDVMISE
-579 EERCDSVSR
+579 SQECDSVSR
-588 DLEPSDKVVTI
+588 DMEPSDKVITI

-616 DNLDNR
+616 ENLENR

-639 YALFDAEEDRFV
+639 YALFDTEDDRFV
-651 GFQLVASPGG
+651 GFQVVASPGG

-666 LIGPE
+666 LIGPQ

-684 TYFTGI
+684 TYFTGL

-713 HNTNEVEAVNEGIDP
+713 HNTDEVEAVNEGIDP
-728 ETLPDEEVPDITNVT
+728 ETLPDDPVEPEGSTNEESNTTQD
-743 EEDVSSFLPFV
+743 EVSSLLPFV

>member
-1 MKRTIALLFA
+1 
-11 CLMIV
+11 MIV
-16 TTVPA
+16 TTIPA
-21 NVAAQS
+21 NVAAQ
-27 SDSIAFGIEYDY
+27 DSAPIAFGIEYDY
-39 SNINADVES
+39 SNMNADIES

-54 TEIFQEVM
+54 TEVFQEVM

-73 IGRVTTGTTTIVFE
+73 IGTVTTGTTTIVFE
-87 QYDGDI
+87 QYDGDM
-93 ATLDVDGTPTDFS
+93 ATLDVDGVQTDFS

-120 DFAVNAEWDDS
+120 DFAINAEWDDS

-152 YTEYFDANMGLHG
+152 YTEYFDDNMGLHG

-182 SGELSGDGESLPFD
+182 SGEISGDGESLPFD

-221 VYNEMANLQPG
+221 VYSEMVNLQPG
-232 EQLAWSCGDDD
+232 EELYWSC
-243 HDDDHDDHGDDHNDH
+243 
-258 DDHGDDHDDH
+258 
-268 DDHGDDHDDGEIEI
+268 DGEEGSDPPSISNDYGEI
-282 TDQCS
+282 GVTDQCS
-287 ERNIHY
+287 DRNIHY
-293 ETATSVVFELTG
+293 DTATSVVFELTG

-324 SVTDLYDGE
+324 SVTDTYDGE
-333 VELFFMGGVME
+333 VELFFMGGAME
-344 LLDEPTQMITI
+344 LLDEPSQMITI

-410 GDFADGISGDGD
+410 GDIADDIENDLDGGD
-422 DDEDYFVCANLNE
+422 DDNEYYFTCANLNE
-435 ISRDYVND
+435 IPEDYMQD
-443 GYDDCEDNSDE
+443 GYDDCGDNSDE
-454 EFWCTD
+454 EFFC
-460 NEGNSWQI
+460 
-468 SAWDVNNGWED
+468 NNGEEIPPSWVNDGYED
-479 CPNGEDETMG
+479 CQNGEDETMG
-489 PQYDLYIEM
+489 PQYNIYIDM
-498 LSSSEDEMEFDYS
+498 MDASEDEMEFDYS

-522 ISWTVTNDEGTT
+522 VSWTVTDDEGTT
-534 SDAGSMVVTQ
+534 SDAGSIAVTQ
-544 KDDAYGYEMASI
+544 DDYAYGYATASI
-556 DGPGEYCID
+556 NGPGEYCID

-588 DLEPSDKVVTI
+588 DLEPSDKVITI

-616 DNLDNR
+616 DNLENR

-627 DDFDVAYEDGMA
+627 DDFDIAYEDGMA
-639 YALFDAEEDRFV
+639 YALFDAEDDRFV
-651 GFQLVASPGG
+651 GFQVVASPGG

-666 LIGPE
+666 LIGPD
-671 SNAYGTPTRGVSV
+671 SNAYGTPSRGVSI
-684 TYFTGI
+684 TYFTGL

-702 TELADLVDLTT
+702 TELADLVDLTS

-728 ETLPDEEVPDITNVT
+728 ETLPEEVIPIVENLSDADGTGL
-743 EEDVSSFLPFV
+743 LPFV
-754 SPLMTVSII
+754 SPLMTISMI

>member
-1 MKRTIALLFA
+1 MKRTIALLFT

-16 TTVPA
+16 TTIPA
-21 NVAAQS
+21 NVAAQ
-27 SDSIAFGIEYDY
+27 DAVPEPIAFGIEYDY

-54 TEIFQEVM
+54 TEVFQEVM

-73 IGRVTTGTTTIVFE
+73 VGRVTTGSTTIVFE

-93 ATLDVDGTPTDFS
+93 TTLDVDGTPTDFS

-152 YTEYFDANMGLHG
+152 YTEYFDDNMGLHG

-182 SGELSGDGESLPFD
+182 SGEISGDGESLPFD

-232 EQLAWSCGDDD
+232 EELYWSC
-243 HDDDHDDHGDDHNDH
+243 
-258 DDHGDDHDDH
+258 
-268 DDHGDDHDDGEIEI
+268 DGEEGSDPPSISNDYGEI
-282 TDQCS
+282 GVTDQCS
-287 ERNIHY
+287 DRNIHY
-293 ETATSVVFELTG
+293 DTATSVVFELTG

-324 SVTDLYDGE
+324 SVTDTYDGE
-333 VELFFMGGVME
+333 VELFFMGGAME
-344 LLDEPTQMITI
+344 LLDEPSQMITI

-410 GDFADGISGDGD
+410 GDIADDIENDLDGGD
-422 DDEDYFVCANLNE
+422 DDNEYYFTCANLNE
-435 ISRDYVND
+435 IPEDYMQD
-443 GYDDCEDNSDE
+443 GYDDCGDNSDE
-454 EFWCTD
+454 EFFC
-460 NEGNSWQI
+460 
-468 SAWDVNNGWED
+468 NNGEEIPPSWVNDGYED
-479 CPNGEDETMG
+479 CQNGEDETMG
-489 PQYDLYIEM
+489 PQYNIYIDM
-498 LSSSEDEMEFDYS
+498 MDASEDEMEFDYS

-522 ISWTVTNDEGTT
+522 VSWTVTDDEGTT
-534 SDAGSMVVTQ
+534 SDAGSIAVTQ
-544 KDDAYGYEMASI
+544 ESYAYGYATASI
-556 DGPGEYCID
+556 NGPGEYCID
-565 VEVTRLSDDVIISE
+565 VEVTRLSDDVMISE

-588 DLEPSDKVVTI
+588 DLEPSDKVITI

-616 DNLDNR
+616 DNLENR

-627 DDFDVAYEDGMA
+627 DDFDIAYEDGMA
-639 YALFDAEEDRFV
+639 YALFDAEDDRFV
-651 GFQLVASPGG
+651 GFQVVASPGG

-666 LIGPE
+666 LIGPD
-671 SNAYGTPTRGVSV
+671 SNAYGTPSRGVSI
-684 TYFTGI
+684 TYFTGL
-690 AAQEEAEVIEDQ
+690 AAQQEAEVIEDQ
-702 TELADLVDLTT
+702 TELADLVDVTT

-728 ETLPDEEVPDITNVT
+728 ETLPDEVIPIVENLTDADGTGL
-743 EEDVSSFLPFV
+743 LPFV
-754 SPLMTVSII
+754 SPLMTISMI

>member
-1 MKRTIALLFA
+1 MKRTIALLFT

-16 TTVPA
+16 TTIPA
-21 NVAAQS
+21 NVAAE
-27 SDSIAFGIEYDY
+27 DAEPIAFGIEYDY
-39 SNINADVES
+39 SNINTDIES

-87 QYDGDI
+87 QYDGDMV
-93 ATLDVDGTPTDFS
+93 TLDVDGTPTDFS

-138 VGYDAEQLFNADVL
+138 IGYDAEQLFNADVL

-221 VYNEMANLQPG
+221 VYNEMTNLQPG
-232 EQLAWSCGDDD
+232 EKLTWSCNADEGSDSPSTS
-243 HDDDHDDHGDDHNDH
+243 
-258 DDHGDDHDDH
+258 
-268 DDHGDDHDDGEIEI
+268 DDGGEIGV

-333 VELFFMGGVME
+333 VELFFMGGVMQ
-344 LLDEPTQMITI
+344 LLDEPSQMITI

-410 GDFADGISGDGD
+410 GDFADGITGGDGD
-422 DDEDYFVCANLNE
+422 DNEDYFVCANLNE
-435 ISRDYVND
+435 ISRDFMDD
-443 GYDDCEDNSDE
+443 GYDDCGDNSDE

-460 NEGNSWQI
+460 NDGNSWQI
-468 SAWDVNNGWED
+468 SPWSVNDGWED

-489 PQYDLYIEM
+489 PQYDIYINM
-498 LSSSEDEMEFDYS
+498 MGSSEDEMEFDYE
-511 VNGLDYNEDYE
+511 VHGLDDNEDYE
-522 ISWTVTNDEGTT
+522 VSWTVTNDEGTT
-534 SDAGSMVVTQ
+534 SDAGSMAVTDQ
-544 KDDAYGYEMASI
+544 YDVYNSEIASI
-556 DGPGEYCID
+556 NGPGEYCID
-565 VEVTRLSDDVIISE
+565 IEVTRLSDDVMISE
-579 EERCDSVSR
+579 SQECDSVSR
-588 DLEPSDKVVTI
+588 DMEPSDKVITI

-616 DNLDNR
+616 ENLENR

-627 DDFDVAYEDGMA
+627 DDFDIAYEDGMA
-639 YALFDAEEDRFV
+639 YALFDTEDDRFV
-651 GFQLVASPGG
+651 GFQVVASPGG

-713 HNTNEVEAVNEGIDP
+713 HNTDEVEAVNEGIDP
-728 ETLPDEEVPDITNVT
+728 ETLPEDPVDPEGGTEGETNTTQEEA
-743 EEDVSSFLPFV
+743 SSLLPFV
-754 SPLMTVSII
+754 SPLMTVSMI

>member
-16 TTVPA
+16 TTIPA
-21 NVAAQS
+21 NVAAQDAVS
-27 SDSIAFGIEYDY
+27 EPIAFGIEYDY

-54 TEIFQEVM
+54 TEVFQEVM

-73 IGRVTTGTTTIVFE
+73 VGRVTTGSTTIVFE
-87 QYDGDI
+87 QYDGDM
-93 ATLDVDGTPTDFS
+93 ATLEVDGVQTDFS

-120 DFAVNAEWDDS
+120 DFAINAEWDDS

-152 YTEYFDANMGLHG
+152 YTEYFDADMGLHG

-221 VYNEMANLQPG
+221 VYNEMTNLQPG
-232 EQLAWSCGDDD
+232 ELLAWSCDGDEGSDPPSIS
-243 HDDDHDDHGDDHNDH
+243 N
-258 DDHGDDHDDH
+258 
-268 DDHGDDHDDGEIEI
+268 DDGEIGV

-287 ERNIHY
+287 DRNIHY
-293 ETATSVVFELTG
+293 DTATSVVFELTG

-324 SVTDLYDGE
+324 SVTDTYDGE
-333 VELFFMGGVME
+333 VELFFMGGAME
-344 LLDEPTQMITI
+344 LLDEPSQMITI

-410 GDFADGISGDGD
+410 GDIADDIENDLDGGD
-422 DDEDYFVCANLNE
+422 DDNEYYFTCANLNE
-435 ISRDYVND
+435 IPEDYMQD
-443 GYDDCEDNSDE
+443 GYDDCGDNSDE
-454 EFWCTD
+454 EFFC
-460 NEGNSWQI
+460 
-468 SAWDVNNGWED
+468 NNGEEIPPGWVNDGYED
-479 CPNGEDETMG
+479 CQNGEDETMG
-489 PQYDLYIEM
+489 PQYNIYIDM
-498 LSSSEDEMEFDYS
+498 MDASEDEMEFDYS

-522 ISWTVTNDEGTT
+522 VSWTVTDDEGTT
-534 SDAGSMVVTQ
+534 SDAGSIAVTQ
-544 KDDAYGYEMASI
+544 DDYAYGYATASI
-556 DGPGEYCID
+556 NGPGEYCID
-565 VEVTRLSDDVIISE
+565 VEVTRLSDDVMISE

-588 DLEPSDKVVTI
+588 DLEPSDKVITI
-599 VEAIGESTLE
+599 VEAIGDSTLE

-616 DNLDNR
+616 DNLENR

-627 DDFDVAYEDGMA
+627 DDFDIAYEDGMA
-639 YALFDAEEDRFV
+639 YALFDAEDDRFV
-651 GFQLVASPGG
+651 GFQVVASPGG

-666 LIGPE
+666 LIGPD
-671 SNAYGTPTRGVSV
+671 SNAYGTPSRGVSI
-684 TYFTGI
+684 TYFTGL

-702 TELADLVDLTT
+702 TELADLVDLTS

-728 ETLPDEEVPDITNVT
+728 ETLPEEVIPIVENLTDADGTGL
-743 EEDVSSFLPFV
+743 LPFV
-754 SPLMTVSII
+754 SPLMTISMI

>member
-11 CLMIV
+11 FLMIV

-152 YTEYFDANMGLHG
+152 YTEYFDANMDLHG

-211 LEVRMDEPSP
+211 LEVRIDEPSP
-221 VYNEMANLQPG
+221 VYNEMVNLQPG
-232 EQLAWSCGDDD
+232 EELGWDCGSDETYVDSWSGGVEIGDV
-243 HDDDHDDHGDDHNDH
+243 
-258 DDHGDDHDDH
+258 
-268 DDHGDDHDDGEIEI
+268 
-282 TDQCS
+282 CS
-287 ERNIHY
+287 EHNIHY

-333 VELFFMGGVME
+333 VELFFMGGAME

-410 GDFADGISGDGD
+410 GDIAEGIENDLDGGD
-422 DDEDYFVCANLNE
+422 DDDQNYFTCANLNE
-435 ISRDYVND
+435 IPYDYLED
-443 GYDDCEDNSDE
+443 GYDDCGDNSDE
-454 EFWCTD
+454 EFFC
-460 NEGNSWQI
+460 
-468 SAWDVNNGWED
+468 NNGEQIPPGWVNDGYGD
-479 CPNGEDETMG
+479 CQNGEDETMG

-565 VEVTRLSDDVIISE
+565 VEVTRLSDDVMISE

-690 AAQEEAEVIEDQ
+690 AAQQEAEVIEDQ

-728 ETLPDEEVPDITNVT
+728 ETLPDEEVPELTNVT
-743 EEDVSSFLPFV
+743 KEDVSSFLPFV

>member
-21 NVAAQS
+21 NVAAQ
-27 SDSIAFGIEYDY
+27 DSEPIAFGIEYDY
-39 SNINADVES
+39 TNLNADVES

-54 TEIFQEVM
+54 TEVFQEVM

-73 IGRVTTGTTTIVFE
+73 IGRVTTGSTTIVFE
-87 QYDGDI
+87 QYDGAI

-152 YTEYFDANMGLHG
+152 YTEYFDDNMGLHG

-182 SGELSGDGESLPFD
+182 SGELSGDGEALPFD
-196 VELKIGTSY
+196 VELTIGTSY
-205 EINNGL
+205 EISNGL
-211 LEVRMDEPSP
+211 IEVRIDEPSP
-221 VYNEMANLQPG
+221 VYNEMVNLQPG
-232 EQLAWSCGDDD
+232 EELGWDCGSDETSVDSWSG
-243 HDDDHDDHGDDHNDH
+243 GV
-258 DDHGDDHDDH
+258 
-268 DDHGDDHDDGEIEI
+268 EIS
-282 TDQCS
+282 DVCS
-287 ERNIHY
+287 EHNIHY
-293 ETATSVVFELTG
+293 DTATSVVFELTG

-324 SVTDLYDGE
+324 SVTDTYDGE
-333 VELFFMGGVME
+333 VELFFMGGAME
-344 LLDEPTQMITI
+344 LLDEPSQMITI

-396 VDALMGNANFEEIF
+396 VDALMGNDNFEEIF
-410 GDFADGISGDGD
+410 GDIADDIEGELEGGD
-422 DDEDYFVCANLNE
+422 DDDENYFICANLNE
-435 ISRDYVND
+435 IPYDYLED
-443 GYDDCEDNSDE
+443 GYDDCGDDSDE
-454 EFWCTD
+454 EFFC
-460 NEGNSWQI
+460 
-468 SAWDVNNGWED
+468 NNGEQIPPGWVNDGYED
-479 CPNGEDETMG
+479 CQNGEDETMG
-489 PQYDLYIEM
+489 PQYDIRIYM
-498 LSSSEDEMEFDYS
+498 MDTSEDEMEFDYS
-511 VNGLDYNEDYE
+511 VSGLDYDEDYE
-522 ISWTVTNDEGTT
+522 VSWTVTNDEGTT
-534 SDAGSMVVTQ
+534 SDAGSIAVTE
-544 KDDAYGYEMASI
+544 DYSAYGYAIASI
-556 DGPGEYCID
+556 NGPGEYCID
-565 VEVTRLSDDVIISE
+565 IEVTRLSDNVMISE
-579 EERCDSVSR
+579 EQNCDSVSR

-609 NALEIFG
+609 SALEIFG
-616 DNLDNR
+616 DNLENR

-639 YALFDAEEDRFV
+639 YALFDTEDDRFV

-671 SNAYGTPTRGVSV
+671 SNAYGTPTRGVSI

-702 TELADLVDLTT
+702 TELADLVDVTT

-728 ETLPDEEVPDITNVT
+728 ETLPDENLDDVT
-743 EEDVSSFLPFV
+743 SEEENSTDSDGSNPLPFV